1 MNSLGRLLGSRT
13 DGLMLSGRLAEI
25 AAREH
30 CIRNMEIGIR
40 RRYGGIAGMKGWL
53 DETKVAP
60 NSVYKCMRA

>member
-1 MNSLGRLLGSRT
+1 
-13 DGLMLSGRLAEI
+13 MLSGRLAEI